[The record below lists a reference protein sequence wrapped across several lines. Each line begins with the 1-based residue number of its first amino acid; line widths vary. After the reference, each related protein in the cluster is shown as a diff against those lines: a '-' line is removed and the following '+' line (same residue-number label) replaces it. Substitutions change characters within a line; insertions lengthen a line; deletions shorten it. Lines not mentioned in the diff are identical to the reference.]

1 MSFVQDELAEV
12 KTNKTAFLEQ
22 MNRLVPWGEWIKK
35 IELYYYNGERGNK
48 PYDLELML

>member
-1 MSFVQDELAEV
+1 MSFVQDELPEV

-22 MNRLVPWGEWIKK
+22 MNRLVPWDEWIKK
-35 IELYYYNGERGNK
+35 IEPYYYKGERGNK

>member
-22 MNRLVPWGEWIKK
+22 MNRLVPGGEMVRK
-35 IELYYYNGERGNK
+35 IEPYYYKGDAAISLTTWN
-48 PYDLELML
+48 